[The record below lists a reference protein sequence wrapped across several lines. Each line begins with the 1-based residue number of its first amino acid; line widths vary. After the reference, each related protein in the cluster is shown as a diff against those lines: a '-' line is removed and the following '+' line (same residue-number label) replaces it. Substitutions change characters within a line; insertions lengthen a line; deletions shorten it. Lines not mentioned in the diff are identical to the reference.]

1 MSSSINAVLG
11 CLQTPLPHPES
22 TAAAQISKCM
32 SSPRDGNSGSPT
44 NHTRQCGAR
53 KHANRNPFRSARRA
67 RVCSGTV
74 YGFGYLTSHHITS
87 HPQSYLWGIRW
98 RLHCGCIA
106 AALLACVTVQLQSA
120 RLCSAMTE
128 LLAAHYGYIR
138 RRWAGRACDREKTQ
152 EN

>member
-44 NHTRQCGAR
+44 NHPPVRGEKTRQSQPFPIR
-53 KHANRNPFRSARRA
+53 PPNPGMFR
-67 RVCSGTV
+67 
-74 YGFGYLTSHHITS
+74 YGLRIRISHITSHHITS
-87 HPQSYLWGIRW
+87 HHITSSVAPLGNPV
-98 RLHCGCIA
+98 A

-120 RLCSAMTE
+120 CLCSAMTE
-128 LLAAHYGYIR
+128 LLAAHHGYIR